1 MVTTKKKINGAKRKK
16 GERETEQERGG
27 FTSNIEKQI

>member
-27 FTSNIEKQI
+27 LRQI